1 MRNLSTSLTVFFFAL
16 ALSIHAQDGIEIKI
30 DGQSDDISGQ
40 THTMVAP
47 GPDIFDVLF
56 DVYNNTGS
64 PKDWVIT
71 RLKVDVP
78 IGWQDGLCWGHAT
91 DPFGGTC
98 FSSTQ
103 MNANPWTSP
112 ASQAV
117 LFTIND
123 GEYGKMKPQINPDD
137 WVSGQ
142 AHYRYYISE
151 PGMAYAD
158 SVDLIIDF
166 TASVKPNDKPA
177 MISITPNPASQFIQ
191 VSLSNADVAS
201 YTLFDSFG
209 ASVKH
214 GGLSKNTKIDV
225 SNFKSGIYFISV
237 DVSGQ
242 KTTTKKL
249 IITK

>member
-1 MRNLSTSLTVFFFAL
+1 
-16 ALSIHAQDGIEIKI
+16 
-30 DGQSDDISGQ
+30 
-40 THTMVAP
+40 MVAP
-47 GPDIFDVLF
+47 SYEIFDVLF
-56 DVYNNTGS
+56 DVYNNTGE

-158 SVDLIIDF
+158 SVDLIVDF
-166 TASVKPNDKPA
+166 TASLKPENEVFTV
-177 MISITPNPASQFIQ
+177 SITPNPTSQDLYI
-191 VSLSNADVAS
+191 SLSSGTADFKIVN
-201 YTLFDSFG
+201 SFG
-209 ASVKH
+209 GTVMNGTVQKE
-214 GGLSKNTKIDV
+214 KKIDV
-225 SNFKSGIYFISV
+225 SSFKNGIYFVRIETQDNKSL
-237 DVSGQ
+237 
-242 KTTTKKL
+242 TRKL

>member
-1 MRNLSTSLTVFFFAL
+1 MKSLKLGVLFISLTF
-16 ALSIHAQDGIEIKI
+16 LSFAQDGISIKI
-30 DGQSDDISGQ
+30 EGQSDDISGG

-47 GPDIFDVLF
+47 SHEMFDVLLNI
-56 DVYNNTGS
+56 YNNTGE

-78 IGWQDGLCWGHAT
+78 LGWQDGMCWGHST

-123 GEYGKMKPQINPDD
+123 GEYGKLKPQINPDD

-142 AHYRYYISE
+142 AHYRYYVSE
-151 PGMAYAD
+151 PGMSYAD
-158 SVDLIIDF
+158 SVDVIIDF
-166 TASVKPNDKPA
+166 TASLNEIKPA
-177 MISITPNPASQFIQ
+177 SIGITPNPASNVVQICLQNATSARYSLVDIFGKQ
-191 VSLSNADVAS
+191 VMKG
-201 YTLFDSFG
+201 T
-209 ASVKH
+209 
-214 GGLSKNTKIDV
+214 LSKNTKLDV
-225 SNFKSGIYFISV
+225 SKLKGGPYFMYV
-237 DVSGQ
+237 DVKNQDTFSQ
-242 KTTTKKL
+242 KLL
-249 IITK
+249 IQR

>member
-1 MRNLSTSLTVFFFAL
+1 MRTKLSFLFLFTITLNGF
-16 ALSIHAQDGIEIKI
+16 AQDGIEIKL
-30 DGQSDDISGQ
+30 DGQSIDISGQ

-47 GPDIFDVLF
+47 SHEIFDVLF
-56 DVYNNTGS
+56 DVYNNTGE

-78 IGWQDGLCWGHAT
+78 MGWQDGLCWGHAT

-158 SVDLIIDF
+158 SVDLIVDF
-166 TASVKPNDKPA
+166 TASLKPENEVFT
-177 MISITPNPASQFIQ
+177 ISITPNPTSQDLYI
-191 VSLSNADVAS
+191 SLSSGTADFKIVN
-201 YTLFDSFG
+201 SFG
-209 ASVKH
+209 GTVMNGTVQKE
-214 GGLSKNTKIDV
+214 KKIDV
-225 SNFKSGIYFISV
+225 SSFKNGIYFVRIETQDNKSL
-237 DVSGQ
+237 
-242 KTTTKKL
+242 TRKL

>member
-1 MRNLSTSLTVFFFAL
+1 MRIKLLFLFLLTITLHDF
-16 ALSIHAQDGIEIKI
+16 AQDGIEIKL

-47 GPDIFDVLF
+47 SYEIFDVLF
-56 DVYNNTGS
+56 DVYNNTGE

-158 SVDLIIDF
+158 SVDLIVDF
-166 TASVKPNDKPA
+166 TASLKPENEVFTV
-177 MISITPNPASQFIQ
+177 SITPNPTSQDLYI
-191 VSLSNADVAS
+191 SLSSGTADFKIVN
-201 YTLFDSFG
+201 SFG
-209 ASVKH
+209 GTVMNGTVQKE
-214 GGLSKNTKIDV
+214 KKIDV
-225 SNFKSGIYFISV
+225 SSFKNGIYFVRIETQDNKSL
-237 DVSGQ
+237 
-242 KTTTKKL
+242 TRKL